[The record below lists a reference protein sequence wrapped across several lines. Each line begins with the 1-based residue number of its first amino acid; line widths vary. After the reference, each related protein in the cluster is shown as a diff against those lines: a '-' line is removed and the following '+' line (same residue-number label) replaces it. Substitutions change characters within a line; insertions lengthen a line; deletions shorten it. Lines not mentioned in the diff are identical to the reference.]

1 MSGGSLNY
9 FYGYLEEHVGD
20 FGDKELDDLVKD
32 LAKLFH
38 DREWFL
44 SSDTS
49 EGDWRESRDAFKR
62 KWFTVSGQHE
72 RIEMYLDEYRNEV
85 LECFGL
91 SDRRCKNCRHWAPEK
106 NVTDEDFPYG
116 TCDIES
122 SCLMHRSANCEKF
135 EKAVKQDG

>member
-1 MSGGSLNY
+1 MSGGSLDY
-9 FYGYLEEHVGD
+9 FFGELESHVGD

-38 DREWFL
+38 DREWYL
-44 SSDTS
+44 SEDTN

-91 SDRRCKNCRHWAPEK
+91 SDRRCKNCRHWTHEK
-106 NVTDEDFPYG
+106 EEDFPYG
-116 TCDIES
+116 SCDLETG
-122 SCLMHRSANCEKF
+122 CLMHRSANCEKF
-135 EKAVKQDG
+135 EKAVKRDG